1 MIVWVCEFG
10 DLYKWGLCARKE
22 FEKECEKEWKT
33 YLYGG
38 NPVSG
43 LRVATAASL
52 VAGRHTGLRKQQ
64 SWRAAA
70 ARAAVTLAR
79 PKPALGPI
87 LPAHVNT
94 RVATAVL

>member
-1 MIVWVCEFG
+1 MQGRNLRRNVKRNGKHTF
-10 DLYKWGLCARKE
+10 
-22 FEKECEKEWKT
+22 
-33 YLYGG
+33 YGG